1 MAGQIET
8 ADLVVVGLGA
18 MGAATLYQAA
28 RLGVKAIGIDR
39 FTPPHDKGSSHG
51 ETRITR
57 CAIGEGEDYVPLALG
72 SHAIWRELENET
84 GESLL
89 VQSGCLILG
98 SSDDTALHHGKPNFV
113 NRTVDSA
120 RRFGIPHEIL
130 DATGIGQRFPQ
141 IAGLRDEI
149 GCFEPGGGFLYPERC
164 IQAQLDRAKALGARI
179 RTGRTV
185 TSLSQSGGSV
195 TVETDAGTIQADRA
209 VCAAGSW
216 TAQLLGGEFRRLLR
230 VNRQVLHWFEA
241 DETMLSPG
249 RFPVVIWMHGP
260 KASDYF
266 YGFPAL
272 PGSGSIKVAT
282 EQYEESADPD
292 RVDRTVAAAEQIS
305 MFRDHLAGRLGGVK
319 PRPVG
324 SAVCLYTVTPDS
336 GFIVD
341 HDPARDRIMVVSACS
356 GHGFK
361 HSAAIGKAV
370 AQHVVLGRSD
380 IDLAPFSLAR
390 FAC

>member
-1 MAGQIET
+1 MAGQVQT

-28 RLGVKAIGIDR
+28 RMGVKAIGIDR
-39 FTPPHDKGSSHG
+39 FAPPHDKGSSHG

-57 CAIGEGEDYVPLALG
+57 CAIGEGADYVPLALG

-98 SSDDTALHHGKPNFV
+98 SPDETALHHGKPNFV
-113 NRTVDSA
+113 NRTADSA
-120 RRFGIPHEIL
+120 RRFGIAHEIL
-130 DATGIGQRFPQ
+130 DAAGIRQRFPQ
-141 IAGLRDEI
+141 IRGLRDEI

-164 IQAQLDRAKALGARI
+164 IQTQLERAEALGARI
-179 RTGRTV
+179 CTGRTV
-185 TSLSQSGGSV
+185 TSLSQAGETV
-195 TVETDAGTIQADRA
+195 TVETDAGTIQAHRA

-216 TAQLLGGEFRRLLR
+216 TAQLLGGEFQRLLR

-241 DETMLSPG
+241 DETVLAPG

-282 EQYEESADPD
+282 EQYVETTDPD
-292 RVDRTVAAAEQIS
+292 RVDRRVPAAEQIS
-305 MFRDHLAGRLGGVK
+305 MFREHLAGRLNGVQ

-341 HDPARDRIMVVSACS
+341 RDPVRDRIMVISACS

-361 HSAAIGKAV
+361 HSAALGKAV
-370 AQHVVLGRSD
+370 AQQVVLGRSD

-390 FAC
+390 FAP